1 MQSKVFLEV
10 KALSKHKPKHHYQK
24 SKLRRE
30 EKMKKLMAFFK
41 EEDGAALIEYVLL
54 AALIAVVAIGAMTA
68 VGDNSIT
75 TLNGAA
81 TAMVGS

>member
-1 MQSKVFLEV
+1 
-10 KALSKHKPKHHYQK
+10 
-24 SKLRRE
+24 
-30 EKMKKLMAFFK
+30 MKKMMAFFK

-68 VGDNSIT
+68 VGTNSTT